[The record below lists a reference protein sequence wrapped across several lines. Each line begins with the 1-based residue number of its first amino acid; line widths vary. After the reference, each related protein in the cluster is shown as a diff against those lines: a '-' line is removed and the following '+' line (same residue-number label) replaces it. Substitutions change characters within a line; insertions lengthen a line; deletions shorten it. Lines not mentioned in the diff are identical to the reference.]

1 MCNTSRSLWSQTS
14 VGKYCPRPQQWKLL
28 IINYYQL
35 QEEIS
40 GKAKYSWKK
49 REGENYPLRASLF
62 LELFRSITP
71 RFKFELRQTP
81 TNTYLHWIKAR
92 HGGKKPAWKPRRSS
106 SELAGLS
113 PKFSFCS
120 GTPGTGSCWRREAAA
135 PQGMFCFQSYLGSC
149 AVSKPWLA
157 LQWANFP
164 PVLLVY
170 HSSPLARKTRARA
183 VGWPH
188 SRDFLGD

>member
-1 MCNTSRSLWSQTS
+1 MLLWLWSGLHQVQITEIPLGMCNTSRSLWSQTS

-71 RFKFELRQTP
+71 WFKFELRQTP

-92 HGGKKPAWKPRRSS
+92 HGGKHQPESQGGAAQSWQ
-106 SELAGLS
+106 
-113 PKFSFCS
+113 
-120 GTPGTGSCWRREAAA
+120 GSA
-135 PQGMFCFQSYLGSC
+135 PNSVF
-149 AVSKPWLA
+149 
-157 LQWANFP
+157 
-164 PVLLVY
+164 
-170 HSSPLARKTRARA
+170 A
-183 VGWPH
+183 VGHWAQGAVDARRLLH
-188 SRDFLGD
+188 LRECFVFSHILGVVLFPNLG